1 MARSAAFGS
10 GDVSLQFSGGD
21 LLCVGQQQARSF
33 LFGGTGSNGSKGF
46 EFAAGGS
53 GAASETARVPEFD
66 GSFVLFRTRVV
77 GTNFSVRSVVDWRC
91 GGGASVP
98 PGASAAGWT
107 GSVQRIFV
115 APFASEGGGAGTR
128 ALCARAAR
136 WGSPIADR
144 HGNAS

>member
-1 MARSAAFGS
+1 
-10 GDVSLQFSGGD
+10 
-21 LLCVGQQQARSF
+21 
-33 LFGGTGSNGSKGF
+33 
-46 EFAAGGS
+46 
-53 GAASETARVPEFD
+53 D

-77 GTNFSVRSVVDWRC
+77 GTNFSVRSVVDRRC

-144 HGNAS
+144 HGKASRRAPADFGQMGIDHRRNGAHARSSAVI